1 VVLRGSTTRELAL
14 ADIIGEACMGLGAGS
29 TVMLQLALR
38 PVGLGVAEHSATLN
52 RPLDRLRTT
61 ATFVTCMVLGTESER
76 RAIARMVNKAH
87 VPVRSEQYDAF
98 DPSAQLWVAATLARN
113 SEQIYERTFGPF
125 SSASRERI
133 YRDSWVFGTVLQV
146 TPDMWPPTREAF
158 EDYWTSMQSQ
168 LSAEPGVQDYARQL
182 FTTRGKPLVAKPL
195 MPLQSLM
202 TRGNLTPE
210 QRALLG
216 LPWSARD
223 QKRYD
228 LFWRWFPRV
237 YRHVPRFLRTLGT
250 RVNLL
255 DMRLRMRLGRR
266 VI

>member
-1 VVLRGSTTRELAL
+1 VVLSPVETRELAL

-38 PVGLGVAEHSATLN
+38 PVGLGVTEHSATLN

-61 ATFVTCMVLGTESER
+61 ATFVMCMVLGTETER

-87 VPVRSEQYDAF
+87 VPVRSSEYNAF
-98 DPSAQLWVAATLARN
+98 DPDAQLWVAATLARN
-113 SEQIYERTFGPF
+113 SEQMYERTFGPL
-125 SSASRERI
+125 SESSRERI

-146 TPDMWPPTREAF
+146 RPEQWPPTRAEF
-158 EDYWTSMQSQ
+158 EDYWASMQSK

-182 FTTRGKPLVAKPL
+182 LTVRGKPLIAKPL

-202 TRGNLTPE
+202 TRGNLSAE

-223 QKRYD
+223 QRRYD
-228 LFWRWFPRV
+228 LFWRWFPAV
-237 YRHVPRFLRTLGT
+237 YGRVPRFVRTLGA

-255 DMRLRMRLGRR
+255 DMRVRMKLGRR

>member
-1 VVLRGSTTRELAL
+1 VVLRGSNTRELAL

-61 ATFVTCMVLGTESER
+61 ATFVMCMVLGTESER

-87 VPVRSEQYDAF
+87 MPVRSEQYDAF

-113 SEQIYERTFGPF
+113 SEQMYERTFGPL

-146 TPDMWPPTREAF
+146 TPDLWPPTRAEF
-158 EDYWTSMQSQ
+158 EDYWISMQSQ

-182 FTTRGKPLVAKPL
+182 LTTRGKPLVAKPL

-237 YRHVPRFLRTLGT
+237 YRHVPRFLRTVGA

>member
-1 VVLRGSTTRELAL
+1 VNRTTTDVIAL

-61 ATFVTCMVLGTESER
+61 ATFVMCMVLGTDEER
-76 RAIARMVNKAH
+76 RAIARMVNRAH
-87 VPVRSEQYDAF
+87 VPVRSADYNAF
-98 DPSAQLWVAATLARN
+98 DPDAQLWVAATLARN
-113 SEQIYERTFGPF
+113 SEQMYERMFGPL
-125 SSASRERI
+125 SDESRERI

-146 TPDMWPPTREAF
+146 RPEQWPQSRAEF
-158 EDYWTSMQSQ
+158 DDYWTSMQAQ
-168 LSAEPGVQDYARQL
+168 LTAEPGVQEYARQL
-182 FTTRGKPLVAKPL
+182 LTVRGKPLVAKPL

-216 LPWSARD
+216 LPWSVRD
-223 QKRYD
+223 QRRYD
-228 LFWRWFPRV
+228 LFWRW
-237 YRHVPRFLRTLGT
+237 VPRIYRRVPRPLRTFGA
-250 RVNLL
+250 RVNLF

>member
-1 VVLRGSTTRELAL
+1 MVLRTTTRELAL
-14 ADIIGEACMGLGAGS
+14 ADIIGESCMGLGAGS

-61 ATFVTCMVLGTESER
+61 ATFVMCMVLGTEAER
-76 RAIARMVNKAH
+76 QAVARMVNKAH
-87 VPVRSEQYDAF
+87 VPVRSAEYDAF
-98 DPSAQLWVAATLARN
+98 DPDAQLWVAATLARN
-113 SEQIYERTFGPF
+113 SEAMYERTFGPLPE
-125 SSASRERI
+125 ASRERI

-146 TPDMWPPTREAF
+146 SPDMWPPTRAEF
-158 EDYWTSMQSQ
+158 EDYWISMQSK
-168 LSAEPGVQDYARQL
+168 LSAGPEVQDYARRL
-182 FTTRGKPLVAKPL
+182 LTTRGKPLVAKPL

-216 LPWSARD
+216 LPWTARD

-228 LFWRWFPRV
+228 LFWRFFPRI
-237 YRHVPRFLRTLGT
+237 YRRIPRPVRTFGA
-250 RVNLL
+250 RVNLF
-255 DMRLRMRLGRR
+255 DMRLRMKLGRR

>member
-1 VVLRGSTTRELAL
+1 VVLRTTTRELAL
-14 ADIIGEACMGLGAGS
+14 ADIVGEACMGLGAGS

-61 ATFVTCMVLGTESER
+61 ATFVICMVLGTEAER
-76 RAIARMVNKAH
+76 QAVGRMVNKAH
-87 VPVRSEQYDAF
+87 VPVRSAEYNAF
-98 DPSAQLWVAATLARN
+98 DADAQLWVAATLARN
-113 SEQIYERTFGPF
+113 FEQMYERTFGPL
-125 SSASRERI
+125 SEESRERI
-133 YRDSWVFGTVLQV
+133 YRDSWVFGTILQV
-146 TPDMWPPTREAF
+146 TPDMWPPTRAEF
-158 EDYWTSMQSQ
+158 EDYWTAMQSQ
-168 LSAEPGVQDYARQL
+168 LSAEPAVRDYARQL
-182 FTTRGKPLVAKPL
+182 LTTRGKPLIAKPL
-195 MPLQSLM
+195 MPIQSLM

-228 LFWRWFPRV
+228 LFWRYFPRV
-237 YRHVPRFLRTLGT
+237 YRRVPRVLRTVGA
-250 RVNLL
+250 RVNLF
-255 DMRLRMRLGRR
+255 DMRLRMKLGRR